1 MKYISKL
8 RVKQLLKNYAEK
20 NPEQTSAII
29 QLNRELD
36 RLTEVS
42 LAEVIIH
49 TIIALF
55 LTSLAVIL
63 VIHPEYFLTTWR

>member
-8 RVKQLLKNYAEK
+8 RVKQLLKNYAETH
-20 NPEQTSAII
+20 PEQTSTII

-36 RLTEVS
+36 QLTEISLTEV
-42 LAEVIIH
+42 IIY

>member
-20 NPEQTSAII
+20 NPEQTPAII

-36 RLTEVS
+36 QLTEVS
-42 LAEVIIH
+42 LTEVIIY